1 MAVRGSIAKAR
12 IGNILLQIF
21 PGSFIDEDKKTIR
34 IPCIEE
40 NSNIE
45 IKVTLTAAK
54 DVIGSGNAGT
64 GVEAS
69 SKQPSPQNT
78 EMTAEE
84 IQQVRS
90 LIEELGL

>member
-1 MAVRGSIAKAR
+1 MAK
-12 IGNILLQIF
+12 GNLSKTLITTAILQVF
-21 PGSFIDEDKKTIR
+21 PGSFVDNDGKTVR
-34 IPCIEE
+34 IPTTCEGE
-40 NSNIE
+40 NLE
-45 IKVTLTAAK
+45 IKLSFVCAK
-54 DVIGSGNAGT
+54 DVIGSENV
-64 GVEAS
+64 GVETS